1 MVLFIIYV
9 ILSTSGLILFKLGSN
24 NLSIGL
30 SKSIFSMNL
39 PFLSLMGLLC
49 YLCSFLLWMYLIS
62 KSDISF
68 IVPLGV
74 AVTNIAV
81 LIGSYVI
88 LKESISGA
96 SIVGTILIIIGV
108 IVMNIK

>member
-9 ILSTSGLILFKLGSN
+9 ILSTSGLILFKLGSSS
-24 NLSIGL
+24 LSIGL

-88 LKESISGA
+88 LKESISSTA
-96 SIVGTILIIIGV
+96 IVGTILIIIGV

>member
-9 ILSTSGLILFKLGSN
+9 ILSTSGLILFKLGSS
-24 NLSIGL
+24 NLTIGL
-30 SKSIFSMNL
+30 SKSIFSMNI

-62 KSDISF
+62 KSEISF

-96 SIVGTILIIIGV
+96 AIVGTILIIIGV

>member
-9 ILSTSGLILFKLGSN
+9 ILSTSGLILFKLGSS
-24 NLSIGL
+24 NLTIGL
-30 SKSIFSMNL
+30 SKSIFSMNI

-62 KSDISF
+62 KSEISF

-96 SIVGTILIIIGV
+96 AIVGTILIIVGV

>member
-1 MVLFIIYV
+1 MILFIIYV
-9 ILSTSGLILFKLGSN
+9 ILSTSGLILFKLGSS

-96 SIVGTILIIIGV
+96 AIVGTILIIIGV